1 MERTCV
7 TGHILPGQNMETL
20 KPLISLFCVYL
31 QRARQPTDETFH
43 WSESQDQ
50 VIVSWSNGEQCT
62 LQILIVHA
70 SIILLTYGP
79 IDDFAHFDELIDTW
93 FPVDGNCP
101 KAYLVDTS
109 EEALLVPDWLKLRM
123 IRSDVPR
130 LVDAAIDKLEA
141 SQLVL
146 FIQSFGIPVD
156 STSKLLQALDRATV
170 VDTKLVVVSVLDKN
184 YMTQLVDVQNRRG
197 ATGGEIF
204 VKALDLQGLNESDG
218 EDVEMKASKARVL
231 ALNMQ
236 STKPCV
242 SDNDTS
248 NIIAAFNSFISSSFS
263 SKREYRSLL
272 KMLSVDPEAPA
283 LLFQYLSGISQD
295 SIRVLESDPQYSV
308 AVFKLLLSKIHP
320 IDTSTVLK
328 LLEMCRD
335 KSSQLAGVLRHFLDS
350 EAEVKMEVEEESLE
364 LKYNKKVEVPITAG
378 ISVFEINTFAYYSL
392 F

>member
-1 MERTCV
+1 
-7 TGHILPGQNMETL
+7 METL

-31 QRARQPTDETFH
+31 RRARQPTDETFH

-231 ALNMQ
+231 ALNVQ
-236 STKPCV
+236 STKPYCV
-242 SDNDTS
+242 SDNNTG
-248 NIIAAFNSFISSSFS
+248 NIVAAFNSLISSSS
-263 SKREYRSLL
+263 VSKREFRSLL
-272 KMLSVDPEAPA
+272 KMLSADPEAPA
-283 LLFQYLSGISQD
+283 VLFRYLGGMSQD
-295 SIRVLESDPQYSV
+295 SIRMLESDPQYSV

-320 IDTSTVLK
+320 IDTSAILK
-328 LLEMCRD
+328 LLEMCKD
-335 KSSQLAGVLRHFLDS
+335 KSSQLAGVLRRFLDS
-350 EAEVKMEVEEESLE
+350 EAEVKMELEDESSE
-364 LKYNKKVEVPITAG
+364 LKYNNKVEVLRPG
-378 ISVFEINTFAYYSL
+378 FGFRNKRVWSL
-392 F
+392 FTFR